1 MRPVLKNALFI
12 FFLSLLPCALVS
24 QIINIETKRFLKDTN
39 GFVGTTSGYF
49 NLNQNVEQVMS
60 FGVNQH
66 VQYKRDKHRVLS
78 ISDWTF
84 INAGHTDFVNA
95 GYQHLRYNYKVTN
108 ALTWEAF
115 VQAQYNKVLKLN
127 RRYLTGT
134 GPRFRLIKKENV
146 KVYTACLY
154 MYEYQQQNFDSTEQF
169 NHRLSAYV
177 SMTIAFKKMEFTSTT
192 FYQPNL
198 QDFNNYRIAND
209 SSFELGINKSLNFKT
224 SFNLLFDT
232 RQPRGV
238 PDLTYVLRNGLT
250 YKF

>member
-1 MRPVLKNALFI
+1 LKKALLILAIICLCPTAF
-12 FFLSLLPCALVS
+12 S

-49 NLNQNVEQVMS
+49 NINQNVEQVMS
-60 FGVNQH
+60 FGINQH
-66 VQYKRDKHRVLS
+66 VQYKYDRHRILS
-78 ISDWTF
+78 ISDWAF
-84 INAGHTDFVNA
+84 INAGRTDFVNA
-95 GYQHLRYNYKVTN
+95 GYQHIRYNYKTTSV
-108 ALTWEAF
+108 LTWEAF

-127 RRYLTGT
+127 RRYLAGT
-134 GPRFRLIKKENV
+134 GPRVRLVKKENV

-154 MYEYQQQNFDSTEQF
+154 MYEYQQQNFDSTEQY

-177 SMTIAFKKMEFTSTT
+177 SLTIGFKKVEFTSTT
-192 FYQPNL
+192 FYQPNI
-198 QDFNNYRIAND
+198 QDINNYRIAND
-209 SSFELGINKSLNFKT
+209 SSFEFGINKSLNFKT

-232 RQPRGV
+232 RQPVGV